1 MTLSEQAWFKSSYS
15 DGDVGGECVE
25 VAVSWRKSSY
35 SDSDGSQCV
44 EVSRTPHTVHLR
56 DSKRKDGP
64 HLSIPATAW
73 ADFIRYVPEV

>member
-1 MTLSEQAWFKSSYS
+1 MTLSEQTWFKSSYS
-15 DGDVGGECVE
+15 DSDVGGECVE
-25 VAVSWRKSSY
+25 VA
-35 SDSDGSQCV
+35 
-44 EVSRTPHTVHLR
+44 RTPRTVHLR